1 MLLSALTTVHVIA
14 GVFCL
19 GAGAVS
25 AFVKPKGGRWHRLA
39 GSTFIRA
46 LAVSAGTAAVLLCFR
61 FQPFFF
67 ALSVL
72 SFYFGF
78 SGTRVLTRGRAVDG
92 SPSARA
98 HVADWM
104 AASAVLGV
112 TVLAAYWS
120 YRGVLGGDAGAVL
133 GLLSFAV
140 VAAGY
145 DLWRFAFPHVRLS
158 LRSLHVFE
166 HLTKISGAYI
176 AVWCAFTA
184 NVAPEGVPGVWTQIA
199 PAVIGTPILLVVAN
213 RYFRKWRRSGTVGH

>member
-1 MLLSALTTVHVIA
+1 MLLSVLTTVHVIA

-19 GAGAVS
+19 GAGAAS
-25 AFVKPKGGRWHRLA
+25 ALMKPKGGRWHRVA
-39 GSTFIRA
+39 GRVFIRA
-46 LAVSAGTAAVLLCFR
+46 LAVSAVTAGVLLCFR

-78 SGTRVLTRGRAVDG
+78 SGTRVLERHRGIVSRPAPA
-92 SPSARA
+92 SPL
-98 HVADWM
+98 DWL
-104 AASAVLGV
+104 AAGAVLSV
-112 TVLAAYWS
+112 TVLAAYWH
-120 YRGVLGGDAGAVL
+120 RIGVLGEDAGAVL
-133 GLLSFAV
+133 GLLAFAV

-145 DLWRFAFPHVRLS
+145 DLWRFALPGVRLP
-158 LRSLHVFE
+158 LQSLHVFE

-199 PAVIGTPILLVVAN
+199 PAVIGTPILLFVAN
-213 RYFRKWRRSGTVGH
+213 RYYRKWRNPAAKR